1 MSKCKSL
8 VAVIWLSALL
18 VLLSACGGADTA
30 APATTVVPAAS
41 TTNEK
46 LDVVATFSILGDLV
60 QNVGG
65 DRVAVRTLVG
75 PGGDAHTFEPSP
87 ADSVALSEASLVF
100 ENGLGF
106 EPWLD
111 ELYTSSGSRATR
123 VVVTE
128 RIEPI
133 KATEGGEQA
142 AGDQPGHDESDP
154 HVWSD
159 AGNAIRMV
167 ETIRDALAKAD
178 TANADTY
185 NANAERYLAELKG
198 LDDFIVAET
207 NKLPSQRRKLVTIH
221 DTFGYFARR
230 YGYEMVGTALGS
242 TSTEAADP
250 SAGELARLIEQ
261 IKAAGVPAIFAE
273 NVHNPNLMNRI
284 AADAGVK
291 LGPSLYTDA
300 LGEPGSEGD
309 TYLKMM
315 RYNVSAIVTALGS

>member
-1 MSKCKSL
+1 MSKRKSL
-8 VAVIWLSALL
+8 IAVIWLPALL

-41 TTNEK
+41 ANNEK

-128 RIEPI
+128 RIEPT
-133 KATEGGEQA
+133 KVMEGGEQA
-142 AGDQPGHDESDP
+142 ERDQPGHAESDP

-167 ETIRDALAKAD
+167 ESIRDALAKAD
-178 TANADTY
+178 TANADAY
-185 NANAERYLAELKG
+185 NANAEGYLAELKG

-207 NKLPSQRRKLVTIH
+207 NKLPPQRRKLVTIH

-250 SAGELARLIEQ
+250 SAGELANLIEQ

-273 NVHNPNLMNRI
+273 NVHNPDLMNRI
-284 AADAGVK
+284 AAEAGVK